1 MTRLELTVYL
11 AVVAALWWMLPSED
25 AAIRTP
31 RQPKPPIA
39 VTRDVA
45 QDAPSELPKAYSL
58 EVPKPAPKDIR
69 KALSKEV
76 PRKAPKG
83 PLGTPT
89 TSDQGSTEPRYFLE
103 DDSAKRNATGTAFAL
118 DDGGLWITARHVA
131 GGCETLGFLRP
142 GQRTIVPAKRV
153 WIHPHSDLALVQ
165 GPQARH
171 GFKLSSTSADR
182 GSNAFHVGFPQ
193 GKPGDVW
200 SRVIGPARMVVR
212 GRYRSEEPVVAYA
225 EVERYPSFSGGLGG
239 ISGGPILD
247 ASGRIIGVSVA
258 LNPRR
263 GRIIGTAPRSFDRL
277 FDEALRRPRASE
289 TASPTL
295 TPTTLQGE
303 GDALRQS
310 FSVAM
315 LYCFVD

>member
-1 MTRLELTVYL
+1 MARFELTVYL
-11 AVVAALWWMLPSED
+11 AVFAALWWMIPNDD

-31 RQPKPPIA
+31 RQPSPSIA
-39 VTRDVA
+39 VPENVP
-45 QDAPSELPKAYSL
+45 QDAPSKLPEAHRL
-58 EVPKPAPKDIR
+58 EVPRSAAKDVR

-83 PLGTPT
+83 PLAIPA
-89 TSDQGSTEPRYFLE
+89 TSDQGSPVPRYFLN
-103 DDSAKRNATGTAFAL
+103 DDDAKRSATGTAFAL
-118 DDGGLWITARHVA
+118 DDEGLWITARHVA
-131 GGCETLGFLRP
+131 GGCQTLGFVRP
-142 GQRTIVPAKRV
+142 GQRTLVPAKRV
-153 WIHPHSDLALVQ
+153 WLHPHSDLALVL

-171 GFKLSSTSADR
+171 GFKLSSSAADS

-200 SRVIGPARMVVR
+200 SRTIGPARMVVR

-225 EVERYPSFSGGLGG
+225 EVERYPPFSGELGG

-247 ASGRIIGVSVA
+247 GSGRIIGVSVA
-258 LNPRR
+258 SNPRR
-263 GRIIGTAPRSFDRL
+263 GRIIGTAPQSFDRL
-277 FDEALRRPRASE
+277 FDEALRRPRGSE
-289 TASPTL
+289 AVSPSL
-295 TPTTLQGE
+295 TPSTLKDG

-310 FSVAM
+310 FSVAK